1 MTESFAWSI
10 VVKISDLGYSMT
22 FATWTFFIGTVLLM
36 MSTPG
41 PSHLLMLSTSAS
53 NGFKRS
59 LATAAGDLTANAIQM
74 LLAGFGLAAILAS
87 SRYGFAV
94 IKWGG
99 VAYLVWI
106 GIRTIKSSFS
116 NKGGSAKIEKTSLKR
131 LWLRG
136 FITSA
141 ANPKAVV
148 FFAALFP
155 QFINPSVPLFSQILI
170 LGATY
175 IIIDGLFLSVYGSG
189 ASWFASRL
197 QSHYKKW
204 IDRIAGLSLIGV
216 AILLGLKTSPR
227 T

>member
-1 MTESFAWSI
+1 
-10 VVKISDLGYSMT
+10 MT
-22 FATWTFFIGTVLLM
+22 FATWTFFVGTVLLM

-59 LATAAGDLTANAIQM
+59 LATAGGDLTANAIQM

-87 SRYGFAV
+87 SRYGFAI

-106 GIRTIKSSFS
+106 GIRTIKASFS
-116 NKGGSAKIEKTSLKR
+116 NKGTTLEVGITSLKR

-155 QFINPSVPLFSQILI
+155 QFINPNVPLLSQILV

-175 IIIDGLFLSVYGSG
+175 IVIDGLFLSAYGSG
-189 ASWFASRL
+189 ASWLANRL

-204 IDRIAGLSLIGV
+204 IDRVAGVSLVG
-216 AILLGLKTSPR
+216 AAALLGLKAVPQT
-227 T
+227 

>member
-1 MTESFAWSI
+1 
-10 VVKISDLGYSMT
+10 MT
-22 FATWTFFIGTVLLM
+22 FATWTFFVGTVLLM

-59 LATAAGDLTANAIQM
+59 LATASGDLTANAIQM

-87 SRYGFAV
+87 SRYGFAI

-106 GIRTIKSSFS
+106 GIRTIKASFS
-116 NKGGSAKIEKTSLKR
+116 NKSDTIRIERTSLKR

-155 QFINPSVPLFSQILI
+155 QFINPNFSVLPQILI

-175 IIIDGLFLSVYGSG
+175 IVVDGLFLSAYGSG
-189 ASWFASRL
+189 ASWLANRL

-204 IDRIAGLSLIGV
+204 IDRIAGASLIG
-216 AILLGLKTSPR
+216 AAALLGLKTAPR